1 MEKKKKE
8 FSKVL
13 LIQESVLIWITT
25 LVCLVLGFYCI
36 HQGFIGSLPWLS
48 SIIISTWTAYGVSQ
62 AFYYKKSLVENSAG
76 GIKYETVLTEMKMTA
91 EQAYENLENE
101 LEESLAGFDNMVSFN
116 AMDSDDDP
124 YKI

>member
-36 HQGFIGSLPWLS
+36 QQGFIGSLPWLS

-101 LEESLAGFDNMVSFN
+101 LEESLTGIDNIVNFN
-116 AMDSDDDP
+116 TMDSDDDP

>member
-13 LIQESVLIWITT
+13 LIQESALIWITT
-25 LVCLVLGFYCI
+25 LVCLALGFYCI
-36 HQGFIGSLPWLS
+36 QQGFIGSLPWLS

-101 LEESLAGFDNMVSFN
+101 LDESLAGLDNIVNFN
-116 AMDSDDDP
+116 TMDSDDDP

>member
-1 MEKKKKE
+1 MKKKKKE

-13 LIQESVLIWITT
+13 LIQESALIWITT
-25 LVCLVLGFYCI
+25 LVCLALGFYCI
-36 HQGFIGSLPWLS
+36 QQGFIGSLPWLS
-48 SIIISTWTAYGVSQ
+48 SIIISTLTAYGVSQ

-101 LEESLAGFDNMVSFN
+101 LDESLAGLDNIVN
-116 AMDSDDDP
+116 LNTIDSDDDP